1 MKRVCV
7 FVAAAT
13 VAVSFALLGANSA
26 SALPPIN
33 IQWHE
38 KYSALKDEVVKTLG
52 EESTA
57 KCNVCHVAG
66 KGKKEKNAYGLA
78 VGKFITKAQLMKI
91 KEDGGDNTE
100 AIAEATKKYILEG
113 LAKVEGEKAA
123 DGKTYGEAIKAG
135 KLPQ

>member
-1 MKRVCV
+1 MNR
-7 FVAAAT
+7 AG
-13 VAVSFALLGANSA
+13 ALLVVTLVAWSLAAKSA

-33 IQWHE
+33 VQWHE
-38 KYSALKDEVVKTLG
+38 KYSALKDAVVKTYG

-57 KCNVCHVAG
+57 RCNVCHIAG
-66 KGKKEKNAYGLA
+66 KGKKERNAYGMA
-78 VGKFITKAQLMKI
+78 VGKFIKKAEITKI
-91 KEDGGDNTE
+91 KDDAGDD
-100 AIAEATKKYILEG
+100 ADAAAEATKKYILEG

>member
-1 MKRVCV
+1 MKRACV
-7 FVAAAT
+7 ILLVAT
-13 VAVSFALLGANSA
+13 VAAIFGLRSA

-38 KYSALKDEVVKTLG
+38 KYSALKTEVEKTYG

-57 KCNVCHVAG
+57 KCNVCHIQG
-66 KGKKEKNAYGLA
+66 KGKKEKNAYGMA
-78 VGKFITKAQLMKI
+78 VGKFVTKAQITKI
-91 KEDGGDNTE
+91 KEDAGDDLDK
-100 AIAEATKKYILEG
+100 AAEETKKYILEG